1 MGSGNLTAEILSK
14 ATWKKGSHSGPEGG
28 DCIEVARIP
37 PGTVAVRDSK
47 NLLGPA
53 LAFTYDEW
61 TAFLGVLKEG
71 T

>member
-47 NLLGPA
+47 PGSTAWNL
-53 LAFTYDEW
+53 E
-61 TAFLGVLKEG
+61 
-71 T
+71 